1 MLTPPKSSNPLKCLR
16 NKASIYPLFGLNPGL
31 EHHPKFYDEVK
42 VSPFWCIFAPSYF
55 LYPLSTT
62 PISRRQIRT
71 LVFQALYAREI
82 SGESYDEVFQKLLE
96 ETWQKVLLQKPNKG
110 FELSDADF
118 LKTLYYN
125 SLTDREL
132 YDEWI
137 KTKAANWEIHRIA
150 ILDRLLMYMALYEI
164 LHFHD
169 VPVKVSLNEY
179 LEIAKEFSTP
189 KSNHFINGI
198 LDNIQHQLKA
208 EGKIEKRGR
217 GLRTN

>member
-1 MLTPPKSSNPLKCLR
+1 MKGEIR
-16 NKASIYPLFGLNPGL
+16 NISGFRGNIPESYRTYQQFIVNL
-31 EHHPKFYDEVK
+31 
-42 VSPFWCIFAPSYF
+42 PFHLITS
-55 LYPLSTT
+55 LSTAPFT
-62 PISRRQIRT
+62 RHQIRT
-71 LVFQALYAREI
+71 IVFQALYAREI
-82 SGESYDEVFQKLLE
+82 SKETYDEIFQKILE
-96 ETWQKVLLQKPNKG
+96 ETYQTVLLQKPNKG

-118 LKTLYYN
+118 LKTLFYN
-125 SLTDREL
+125 SLTDREQ
-132 YDEWI
+132 YDTWI
-137 KTKAANWEIHRIA
+137 TEKAANWEIHRIA

-198 LDNIQHQLKA
+198 LDNIHQQLKK

>member
-1 MLTPPKSSNPLKCLR
+1 MPFTI
-16 NKASIYPLFGLNPGL
+16 KA
-31 EHHPKFYDEVK
+31 
-42 VSPFWCIFAPSYF
+42 
-55 LYPLSTT
+55 LSTA
-62 PISRRQIRT
+62 PITRHQIRT

-82 SGESYDEVFQKLLE
+82 AKETFDETFQKILE

-118 LKTLYYN
+118 LKTLFYN
-125 SLTDREL
+125 ALTDREL
-132 YDEWI
+132 YDTWI
-137 KTKAANWEIHRIA
+137 KEKAANWEIERIA
-150 ILDRLLMYMALYEI
+150 ILDRLLMYMSLYEI

-198 LDNIQHQLKA
+198 LDNIHHQLKK